1 MAKAACSRFG
11 IRLVKNVAESS
22 PLYMYVQLLKWIII
36 PLLQLIT
43 EGQWEFLQLDDVT
56 DEPSVNSS
64 FAAPASDD
72 VEKILL
78 GNKPRSNARPESLV
92 LSFGCT
98 EKYVTQENV
107 MEFLLSRSK
116 ELKQRG
122 MNMSMLSELI
132 NEILKNNKY
141 LL

>member
-64 FAAPASDD
+64 FAALKNWIRNIKQPASDD

-78 GNKPRSNARPESLV
+78 GNKPRSNARSQALSLQINLDYYIV
-92 LSFGCT
+92 RIRFASFRTCYFYG
-98 EKYVTQENV
+98 
-107 MEFLLSRSK
+107 
-116 ELKQRG
+116 
-122 MNMSMLSELI
+122 
-132 NEILKNNKY
+132 
-141 LL
+141 

>member
-64 FAAPASDD
+64 FAALKNWIRNIKQPASDD

-78 GNKPRSNARPESLV
+78 PKSIGQALADKKGSQALSLQINLDYYIV
-92 LSFGCT
+92 RIRFASFRTCYFYG
-98 EKYVTQENV
+98 
-107 MEFLLSRSK
+107 
-116 ELKQRG
+116 
-122 MNMSMLSELI
+122 
-132 NEILKNNKY
+132 
-141 LL
+141 

>member
-64 FAAPASDD
+64 FAA
-72 VEKILL
+72 V
-78 GNKPRSNARPESLV
+78 
-92 LSFGCT
+92 
-98 EKYVTQENV
+98 
-107 MEFLLSRSK
+107 
-116 ELKQRG
+116 
-122 MNMSMLSELI
+122 
-132 NEILKNNKY
+132 
-141 LL
+141 